1 MDIKEACRI
10 LKLSY
15 LRQSHEELINEA
27 NNLNL
32 SLEDF
37 LNLFLEREVERRKNN
52 GISRRIRNA
61 KFINKKFWV
70 YNKSCW

>member
-1 MDIKEACRI
+1 MEIKEACRM

-15 LRQSHEELINEA
+15 LRQEHEQLINEA
-27 NNLNL
+27 NDLNL

-52 GISRRIRNA
+52 EISRRIRNT
-61 KFINKKFWV
+61 KFINNLKNMTW
-70 YNKSCW
+70 